1 MRANLFAIALCYVLI
16 ERAVLTKVPI
26 LARQRKTIA
35 QLTLDIDKTT
45 ITSAT
50 EIVSGIDESFPVL
63 IALDAGRNILAYM
76 ESWLRSSSGNIRV
89 IALND
94 NNTVPSYIHRS
105 SGVAE
110 ETVTSLAIDW
120 VTGKL
125 YVGVE
130 TASIHNDGRIEV
142 CPLDGET
149 SCAIALHS
157 SFENQNSRVDALH
170 SLVLDPIDGYM
181 YWLNRVQ
188 KRIERA
194 WMDGRHH
201 DPHCFKDD
209 TTDVVATSA
218 LTLEQASRMLYY
230 VRTQTSLDDSQIWS
244 CSLYD
249 RESCRAVASKVNA
262 FYLDVFSDYLIWTSV
277 TNQNSGITVCEKV
290 DCDRTI
296 REVINSSG
304 VEALIVSDKKV
315 QPLGQS
321 INPCGSKN
329 GGCSHICVL
338 IPGAPWRSCLCPVGV
353 RLLKD
358 RLTCS
363 PNGIERLLYV
373 ATTSGLIF
381 ISLDTAHHTPLPL
394 PNAASE
400 IHDSKVVHI
409 DFDPI
414 DKKLFMIDGDVGVI
428 RRCNP
433 DGTGME
439 VFVEDSD
446 KLVSD
451 ALAVDWLNRNLYWL
465 DSNVAQIKMQSLSRK
480 GRQIVISH
488 GLKQPRGLALDPDG
502 GHMFFSDWHES
513 TSRIEKAWLDGSHR
527 RVLVSLEKDAWPNGI
542 VVDARHKRL
551 YWAEGSRSFIKSVAL
566 DGKLDVQ
573 VFSESVNHPYSLTI
587 LGNSLYCNSLYGRKI
602 SVFRLPRHN
611 ESFFDVELSVVSD
624 SVIFGQ
630 MGIRAVSLNHIP
642 EGISPCQTSNGG
654 CSHICIKLPNGERGC
669 VCPVGYELQS
679 DNTTC
684 IMPPAFLIYTQSP
697 AVNTANSIMR
707 ISLEAAPA
715 NNHRINIADMT
726 SAPVSVDINQNSQRI
741 FWSSEGRSR
750 SIRSLLRSSFF
761 NGSGLETVY
770 EGNAVNYIAVDWITS
785 NIYWC
790 NMEQRRI
797 EMVRG
802 DGRRH
807 RTIAWENIDPRYLV
821 IHPLQRFLVF
831 VNYYNR
837 QKITI
842 NIPLHGE
849 QSGGQVIVQ
858 QLDTVNG
865 LAIDFDSE
873 LLVWSELDGRGGG
886 VSISDFNGRNRARLL
901 YSEQLLPAAL
911 TVYNR
916 QIYIANMNSNTID
929 LYSGHTLTVLHD
941 GVSHVGMIVLKTMV
955 AVVIYAWQSAE
966 VYTMQVQNVFVRT
979 ILRLIML
986 EESACVKIIIR
997 KGSIKNTAYVMGGG
1011 PPKHFILVAIRGR
1024 FIRFNLRQTVTGDI
1038 FWKDD
1043 PYSILSVTNVGTPV
1057 SVGVDL
1063 FSSNRSIYW
1072 IDSNDD
1078 KVIKRSSDL
1087 SHSMTQTITLSKR
1100 SNCAILFHLAVDE
1113 VGRQL
1118 FVSCAE
1124 HGLSHAS
1131 SIHVWRIKSNDHL
1144 EYIGVVVSGRERSPV
1159 TDRPPYP
1166 RQIALFPRLN
1176 LLFYVDDSGSIP
1188 VIVRCSLNGR
1198 QCVQWETPNLTHTVK
1213 LHAYQIND
1221 RLYYTTA
1228 NGLWSR
1234 DAHVF
1239 SDVRHHI
1246 KARPSDIDM
1255 VPINEK
1261 KLIIIAKNVSQSEYD
1276 DLLLE
1281 LMDDIP
1287 TVSLDELK
1295 WSTSSPFS
1303 VKRVLALTVVG
1314 SIERDFYVNLNHTCA
1329 VSHCSHLCR
1338 VPRDSRKRHECLC
1351 PLGFGLQAPS
1361 ETSCFKHATCL
1372 HWQFKC
1378 DDGQECIHAMAKCD
1392 GRHDCTDGS
1401 DESSHWCGNA
1411 AFDKWPCDNRK
1422 TSIAR
1427 ALICNGAEDCA
1438 DGSDEA
1444 HCRCTNPL
1452 FYFDCTFGPNAAL
1465 HPAECI
1471 SRELICNGINNC
1483 YAGQDEEKQLC
1494 AEFGAAVTVAPT
1506 LSPSFEL
1513 IVPLGMFFL
1522 ALSIIVS
1529 MCCCHF
1535 SMQRPLVQNS
1545 VHTVTTRSLPMNAE
1559 ARVLLPAYPDGTQIE
1574 FQLRTY
1580 SIGESSS
1587 LYNALPPP
1595 NSHFSTDA
1603 ISYHRSLNGDPSE
1616 RSSMFAAI
1624 SAAVAKAN
1632 SREFFAPP
1640 PSAAS
1645 LSTYGVVKPA
1655 GMRVH
1660 LQHSTGGTGSS
1671 RNRRKQRHRAR
1682 TGGTRT
1688 HSPPLSYSKIKT
1700 TRPIRIDPK
1709 MEYSDEESEQLQVP
1723 MNSRIV
1729 SSIDSSS
1736 MESTRQV
1743 LLPSSHFISS
1753 IKFTQQQRLFDC
1765 SSAFSDV
1772 SLG

>member
-1 MRANLFAIALCYVLI
+1 MKANLFAIALYYALV
-16 ERAVLTKVPI
+16 ERAVLTKISV
-26 LARQRKTIA
+26 LARQRRTIT
-35 QLTLDIDKTT
+35 QLTLDIDKTA

-63 IALDAGRNILAYM
+63 IALDIGRNILAYM
-76 ESWLRSSSGNIRV
+76 ESWLRSSSGNIRL
-89 IALND
+89 IALDD

-105 SGVAE
+105 GGVVE
-110 ETVTSLAIDW
+110 ETVTSLAVDW

-130 TASIHNDGRIEV
+130 TASIHNAGRIEV
-142 CPLDGET
+142 CPLDGQT

-181 YWLNRVQ
+181 YWLNRVH

-218 LTLEQASRMLYY
+218 LTLEQANRVLYY
-230 VRTQTSLDDSQIWS
+230 VRTRTSLDDSQIWS

-262 FYLDVFSDYLIWTSV
+262 FYLDAFSDYLMWTSV

-290 DCDRTI
+290 NCDHST

-304 VEALIVSDKKV
+304 VEALIVFDKQV
-315 QPLGQS
+315 QPLRQS
-321 INPCGSKN
+321 LNPCGSKN

-353 RLLKD
+353 RLLQD

-394 PNAASE
+394 PNMASE
-400 IHDSKVVHI
+400 VRETKVVHI

-414 DKKLFMIDGDVGVI
+414 DKKLFMIDGDIGVI

-433 DGTGME
+433 DGTEME
-439 VFVEDSD
+439 IFVEDSD

-465 DSNVAQIKMQSLSRK
+465 DSNVAQIKMQSLSSR

-488 GLKQPRGLALDPDG
+488 GLKQPRGLALDPDSG
-502 GHMFFSDWHES
+502 YMFFSDWHES

-542 VVDARHKRL
+542 VVDTRHKRL
-551 YWAEGSRSFIKSVAL
+551 YWAEGSRSFIKSITL

-602 SVFRLPRHN
+602 SMFRVPRHN
-611 ESFFDVELSVVSD
+611 ESFFDVQLSVVSD

-654 CSHICIKLPNGERGC
+654 CSHICVKLPNGKRGC
-669 VCPVGYELQS
+669 ICPVGYELQS
-679 DNTTC
+679 DSTTC
-684 IMPPAFLIYTQSP
+684 IMPAAFLIYTQSP
-697 AVNTANSIMR
+697 AMSTANSIMR
-707 ISLEAAPA
+707 ISLEAASA

-726 SAPVSVDINQNSQRI
+726 SAPVSIDINQNSRRI
-741 FWSSEGRSR
+741 FWSSEGRGR
-750 SIRSLLRSSFF
+750 PIRSLLRSAFF

-842 NIPLHGE
+842 NKIPLYGE

-858 QLDTVNG
+858 QLDTVNA

-873 LLVWSELDGRGGG
+873 LLVWSELDERGGG
-886 VSISDFNGRNRARLL
+886 VSISDFSGKSRARVL

-929 LYSGHTLTVLHD
+929 LYNGHTLTVLHD
-941 GVSHVGMIVLKTMV
+941 GVSHVTNLAV
-955 AVVIYAWQSAE
+955 AHAQINKGWNGC
-966 VYTMQVQNVFVRT
+966 VQNNGGCSDICVAAGGS
-979 ILRLIML
+979 LYNA
-986 EESACVKIIIR
+986 SAKCFCEDHFTFDHV
-997 KGSIKNTAYVMGGG
+997 GGRCL
-1011 PPKHFILVAIRGR
+1011 PPKHFLLVAIRGR
-1024 FIRFNLRQTVTGDI
+1024 FIRFNLRQAVTGDI

-1063 FSSNRSIYW
+1063 FSANRSIYW

-1087 SHSMTQTITLSKR
+1087 SHSITQTIALSRR

-1113 VGRQL
+1113 AGRQL

-1176 LLFYVDDSGSIP
+1176 LLFYVDDGSFIP

-1198 QCVQWETPNLTHTVK
+1198 QCVQWEAPNLTHTVK

-1228 NGLWSR
+1228 SGLWSR

-1261 KLIIIAKNVSQSEYD
+1261 KLIIIAKNESQYD

-1295 WSTSSPFS
+1295 WSTPSPLS

-1314 SIERDFYVNLNHTCA
+1314 SIERDFYINLNHTCA
-1329 VSHCSHLCR
+1329 ASHCSHLCR
-1338 VPRDSRKRHECLC
+1338 VPRDSKKRHECLC

-1361 ETSCFKHATCL
+1361 ETSCFKHASCL

-1378 DDGQECIHAMAKCD
+1378 DNGQECIHAMAKCD
-1392 GRHDCTDGS
+1392 GHHDCIDGS
-1401 DESSHWCGNA
+1401 DESSHWCGNV
-1411 AFDKWPCDNRK
+1411 AFNKWPCDNRK
-1422 TSIAR
+1422 ASISR
-1427 ALICNGAEDCA
+1427 SLICNGAKDCA

-1452 FYFDCTFGPNAAL
+1452 FNFDCTFGPNTEL

-1471 SRELICNGINNC
+1471 SRELICNGIRNC

-1494 AEFGAAVTVAPT
+1494 AQFGAAVTIAPA

-1513 IVPLGMFFL
+1513 IIPLAVFFL

-1529 MCCCHF
+1529 VCCCHF
-1535 SMQRPLVQNS
+1535 SIQRPLGQNS
-1545 VHTVTTRSLPMNAE
+1545 AHAATTRSLPMNAE
-1559 ARVLLPAYPDGTQIE
+1559 ARVLLPAHPDGTQIE
-1574 FQLRTY
+1574 FQLRAF
-1580 SIGESSS
+1580 SVEASSS

-1595 NSHFSTDA
+1595 NSQFSTDA
-1603 ISYHRSLNGDPSE
+1603 ISYHRSLNGNPTE

-1624 SAAVAKAN
+1624 TASLTKAN
-1632 SREFFAPP
+1632 SRKFFAPP

-1655 GMRVH
+1655 GMRVR
-1660 LQHSTGGTGSS
+1660 LQHSGGGTGSA
-1671 RNRRKQRHRAR
+1671 RNKRKQRHRAR
-1682 TGGTRT
+1682 TGGIRT
-1688 HSPPLSYSKIKT
+1688 HSPPPSYSKTKT
-1700 TRPIRIDPK
+1700 TRPIRIDPT
-1709 MEYSDEESEQLQVP
+1709 MECNGEESQQLRVP
-1723 MNSRIV
+1723 TNSRIV
-1729 SSIDSSS
+1729 SAIDSSS
-1736 MESTRQV
+1736 MENMRHV
-1743 LLPSSHFISS
+1743 LLPNNHFISS
-1753 IKFTQQQRLFDC
+1753 IKFAQQQRQFNY
-1765 SSAFSDV
+1765 SSMSSDV

>member
-1 MRANLFAIALCYVLI
+1 
-16 ERAVLTKVPI
+16 
-26 LARQRKTIA
+26 
-35 QLTLDIDKTT
+35 
-45 ITSAT
+45 
-50 EIVSGIDESFPVL
+50 
-63 IALDAGRNILAYM
+63 
-76 ESWLRSSSGNIRV
+76 
-89 IALND
+89 
-94 NNTVPSYIHRS
+94 
-105 SGVAE
+105 
-110 ETVTSLAIDW
+110 
-120 VTGKL
+120 
-125 YVGVE
+125 
-130 TASIHNDGRIEV
+130 
-142 CPLDGET
+142 
-149 SCAIALHS
+149 
-157 SFENQNSRVDALH
+157 
-170 SLVLDPIDGYM
+170 
-181 YWLNRVQ
+181 
-188 KRIERA
+188 
-194 WMDGRHH
+194 
-201 DPHCFKDD
+201 
-209 TTDVVATSA
+209 
-218 LTLEQASRMLYY
+218 
-230 VRTQTSLDDSQIWS
+230 
-244 CSLYD
+244 
-249 RESCRAVASKVNA
+249 
-262 FYLDVFSDYLIWTSV
+262 
-277 TNQNSGITVCEKV
+277 
-290 DCDRTI
+290 
-296 REVINSSG
+296 
-304 VEALIVSDKKV
+304 
-315 QPLGQS
+315 
-321 INPCGSKN
+321 
-329 GGCSHICVL
+329 
-338 IPGAPWRSCLCPVGV
+338 
-353 RLLKD
+353 
-358 RLTCS
+358 
-363 PNGIERLLYV
+363 
-373 ATTSGLIF
+373 
-381 ISLDTAHHTPLPL
+381 TAHYTPLPL
-394 PNAASE
+394 PHAASE
-400 IHDSKVVHI
+400 IHDTKVVHV

-414 DKKLFMIDGDVGVI
+414 DKKLFMIDGDMGVI

-433 DGTGME
+433 DGTEME

-465 DSNVAQIKMQSLSRK
+465 DSNFAQIKMQSLSSK
-480 GRQIVISH
+480 GQQIVISH

-513 TSRIEKAWLDGSHR
+513 TSRIEEAWLDGSHR

-542 VVDARHKRL
+542 VVDTKHKRL
-551 YWAEGSRSFIKSVAL
+551 YWAEGSRSFIKSIAL

-573 VFSESVNHPYSLTI
+573 VFSENVNHPYSLTI

-602 SVFRLPRHN
+602 LVLRIPRHN
-611 ESFFDVELSVVSD
+611 ESLDVQLSVVSD
-624 SVIFGQ
+624 SVVFGQ

-642 EGISPCQTSNGG
+642 EGISPCQASNGG
-654 CSHICIKLPNGERGC
+654 CSHICVKLPNGDRGC
-669 VCPVGYELQS
+669 VCPVGYELQADS
-679 DNTTC
+679 TTC
-684 IMPPAFLIYTQSP
+684 IMPAAFLIYTQSP
-697 AVNTANSIMR
+697 SMNTANSIMR
-707 ISLEAAPA
+707 ISLEPASA

-741 FWSSEGRSR
+741 FWSSEGRGR
-750 SIRSLLRSSFF
+750 SIRSLLRSAFF

-842 NIPLHGE
+842 NKIPLHGE

-858 QLDTVNG
+858 QLDRVNA

-873 LLVWSELDGRGGG
+873 LLVWSELDERG
-886 VSISDFNGRNRARLL
+886 VLDFSIADLLTVDALFIEKDMKKSNNPWKGRARLL

-929 LYSGHTLTVLHD
+929 LYNGHTLTVLHD
-941 GVSHVGMIVLKTMV
+941 DVSHVTNLAVAHAETSKGWNGCVQNNGGCSDICV
-955 AVVIYAWQSAE
+955 AVGRA
-966 VYTMQVQNVFVRT
+966 
-979 ILRLIML
+979 
-986 EESACVKIIIR
+986 
-997 KGSIKNTAYVMGGG
+997 
-1011 PPKHFILVAIRGR
+1011 PKHFLLVAIRGR
-1024 FIRFNLRQTVTGDI
+1024 FIRFNLKQAITGDI

-1043 PYSILSVTNVGTPV
+1043 PYSVLSVTSVGTPV
-1057 SVGVDL
+1057 SMGVDL
-1063 FSSNRSIYW
+1063 FSANRSIYW

-1087 SHSMTQTITLSKR
+1087 SHSTTETITLSKR

-1113 VGRQL
+1113 AGRQL

-1144 EYIGVVVSGRERSPV
+1144 EYIGVVVSGRQRSPV

-1176 LLFYVDDSGSIP
+1176 LLFYVDDGGSTP

-1198 QCVQWETPNLTHTVK
+1198 QCIQWEAPNLTHTVK

-1228 NGLWSR
+1228 SGLWSR

-1255 VPINEK
+1255 VPINER
-1261 KLIIIAKNVSQSEYD
+1261 KLIIIAKNESQYD

-1295 WSTSSPFS
+1295 WSTRSPFS

-1314 SIERDFYVNLNHTCA
+1314 SIERDFYINLNRTCA
-1329 VSHCSHLCR
+1329 ASHCSHLCR
-1338 VPRDSRKRHECLC
+1338 VPRDSRKRYECLC

-1361 ETSCFKHATCL
+1361 DTSCFKHASCL

-1392 GRHDCTDGS
+1392 GHHDCTDGS
-1401 DESSHWCGNA
+1401 DESSHWCDSVS
-1411 AFDKWPCDNRK
+1411 FDKWPCDNRK
-1422 TSIAR
+1422 ASISR
-1427 ALICNGAEDCA
+1427 ALICNGVEDCA

-1444 HCRCTNPL
+1444 HCRCSNPL

-1465 HPAECI
+1465 HPTECI
-1471 SRELICNGINNC
+1471 RRELICNGISNC
-1483 YAGQDEEKQLC
+1483 YAGQDEDKQLC
-1494 AEFGAAVTVAPT
+1494 AEFGAVVTVVPT

-1513 IVPLGMFFL
+1513 IIPLAVFFL

-1529 MCCCHF
+1529 VCCCHF
-1535 SMQRPLVQNS
+1535 SMQRPVQNS
-1545 VHTVTTRSLPMNAE
+1545 TYGAATRSLPMNAE
-1559 ARVLLPAYPDGTQIE
+1559 ARVLLPAHPAGTQIE

-1580 SIGESSS
+1580 SVDASSS

-1595 NSHFSTDA
+1595 NSRFSSDT
-1603 ISYHRSLNGDPSE
+1603 ISYHRSLNGNPSE

-1624 SAAVAKAN
+1624 NTAAAGAN
-1632 SREFFAPP
+1632 SRKFFAPP

-1660 LQHSTGGTGSS
+1660 LQHSGDGTGST
-1671 RNRRKQRHRAR
+1671 RNRRKQRHRTRAI
-1682 TGGTRT
+1682 GTRT
-1688 HSPPLSYSKIKT
+1688 HSPPPSYSKIKT
-1700 TRPIRIDPK
+1700 TRPIRVDPK
-1709 MEYSDEESEQLQVP
+1709 AECSDKESQLRVP
-1723 MNSRIV
+1723 TNSRIV
-1729 SSIDSSS
+1729 SSVDSSS
-1736 MESTRQV
+1736 MENTGHI

-1753 IKFTQQQRLFDC
+1753 IKFAQQQRLLDY
-1765 SSAFSDV
+1765 SSTSSDV
-1772 SLG
+1772 SLT

>member
-1 MRANLFAIALCYVLI
+1 MKANLFTIAMYYALI
-16 ERAVLTKVPI
+16 ERAVLTKVPV
-26 LARQRKTIA
+26 LARQRKTIT
-35 QLTLDIDKTT
+35 QLTLDIDKTV

-63 IALDAGRNILAYM
+63 IALDFSRNILAYM
-76 ESWLRSSSGNIRV
+76 ESWQRSSSGNIRV
-89 IALND
+89 IALD
-94 NNTVPSYIHRS
+94 NSTVPSYIQRS

-130 TASIHNDGRIEV
+130 TASIHNAGRIEV
-142 CPLDGET
+142 CPLDGQT
-149 SCAIALHS
+149 TCAIALHS
-157 SFENQNSRVDALH
+157 SFENLNSRVDALH
-170 SLVLDPIDGYM
+170 SLVLDPVDGYM
-181 YWLNRVQ
+181 YWLNRVH

-201 DPHCFKDD
+201 DPHCFKDN
-209 TTDVVATSA
+209 TIGVVATSA
-218 LTLEQASRMLYY
+218 LTLEQVSRMLYY
-230 VRTQTSLDDSQIWS
+230 VRTRTSLDESQIWS

-249 RESCRAVASKVNA
+249 RESCRTVASKVNA

-277 TNQNSGITVCEKV
+277 TNQNSGITVCEKM
-290 DCDRTI
+290 DCDRTT
-296 REVINSSG
+296 REMINSSG
-304 VEALIVSDKKV
+304 VEALVVFDEEV
-315 QPLGQS
+315 QPLKQS
-321 INPCGSKN
+321 LNPCESKN

-353 RLLKD
+353 RLLQD

-363 PNGIERLLYV
+363 PNGIESLLYV

-394 PNAASE
+394 PNVASE
-400 IHDSKVVHI
+400 IRDTKVVHI

-414 DKKLFMIDGDVGVI
+414 DKKLFMIDGDMGVI

-465 DSNVAQIKMQSLSRK
+465 DSNVAQIKMQSLSSK

-502 GHMFFSDWHES
+502 GYMFFSDWHES

-527 RVLVSLEKDAWPNGI
+527 IQVSLEKNAWPNGI

-551 YWAEGSRSFIKSVAL
+551 YWAEGSRSFIKSVAV

-573 VFSESVNHPYSLTI
+573 VFAESVNHPYSLTI

-602 SVFRLPRHN
+602 SVFRVPRHN
-611 ESFFDVELSVVSD
+611 ESVLNVQLSVVSD

-630 MGIRAVSLNHIP
+630 MGIRAVNLNHIP
-642 EGISPCQTSNGG
+642 EGVSPCQTSNGG
-654 CSHICIKLPNGERGC
+654 CSHICVKLPNGKRGC
-669 VCPVGYELQS
+669 VCPVGYELQA

-684 IMPPAFLIYTQSP
+684 IFPTAFLIYTQSP

-707 ISLEAAPA
+707 ISLETAPA

-741 FWSSEGRSR
+741 FWSSEGRGR
-750 SIRSLLRSSFF
+750 SIRSLLRSAFF

-821 IHPLQRFLVF
+821 VHPLQRFLVF

-842 NIPLHGE
+842 NKIPLHGE

-858 QLDTVNG
+858 QLDTVNA
-865 LAIDFDSE
+865 LAIDFESE
-873 LLVWSELDGRGGG
+873 LLVWSELNERGGG
-886 VSISDFNGRNRARLL
+886 VSISDFSGRNRVRLV
-901 YSEQLLPAAL
+901 YSEQLLPVAL
-911 TVYNR
+911 AVYNR

-929 LYSGHTLTVLHD
+929 LYSGHALTVLHD
-941 GVSHVGMIVLKTMV
+941 GVSHVSNLVVAHAQISKGESVCSLEKIMSWNGCVQNNGGCSDICV
-955 AVVIYAWQSAE
+955 AVSGSLYNASAKCFCE
-966 VYTMQVQNVFVRT
+966 DHFTFDDV
-979 ILRLIML
+979 
-986 EESACVKIIIR
+986 
-997 KGSIKNTAYVMGGG
+997 GGKCL
-1011 PPKHFILVAIRGR
+1011 PPKHFLLVAVRGR
-1024 FIRFNLRQTVTGDI
+1024 FIRFNLRQADTGGV
-1038 FWKDD
+1038 FWKND
-1043 PYSILSVTNVGTPV
+1043 PYSILSITDVGTPV

-1063 FSSNRSIYW
+1063 FSANRSIYW

-1087 SHSMTQTITLSKR
+1087 SQSMTHTITLSKH
-1100 SNCAILFHLAVDE
+1100 SNCAILFYLAVDE

-1131 SIHVWRIKSNDHL
+1131 SIHVWRIKNNDHL
-1144 EYIGVVVSGRERSPV
+1144 EYIGVVVSGRERSVV

-1176 LLFYVDDSGSIP
+1176 LLFYVDDAASIP

-1198 QCVQWETPNLTHTVK
+1198 QCVQWEAPNLMHTVK
-1213 LHAYQIND
+1213 LYAFQIND

-1239 SDVRHHI
+1239 SDVRHHV

-1255 VPINEK
+1255 VPINAK
-1261 KLIIIAKNVSQSEYD
+1261 KLIIIAKNESQYD

-1295 WSTSSPFS
+1295 WSTTSPFS
-1303 VKRVLALTVVG
+1303 VKHILALTVVG

-1351 PLGFGLQAPS
+1351 PLGFGLQTPS
-1361 ETSCFKHATCL
+1361 ETFCFKHTSCL

-1378 DDGQECIHAMAKCD
+1378 DDGQKCIHAMAKCD
-1392 GRHDCTDGS
+1392 GHYDCADGS
-1401 DESSHWCGNA
+1401 DESSHWCGNI

-1422 TSIAR
+1422 ASVAR
-1427 ALICNGAEDCA
+1427 ALVCNGAEDCA

-1444 HCRCTNPL
+1444 HCRCANPL
-1452 FYFDCTFGPNAAL
+1452 FYFDCTFGLNAAL

-1471 SRELICNGINNC
+1471 RRELICNGINNC

-1494 AEFGAAVTVAPT
+1494 AEFVATVTVAT
-1506 LSPSFEL
+1506 AISPSFEL
-1513 IVPLGMFFL
+1513 IIPLAVFFL
-1522 ALSIIVS
+1522 ALSIVS
-1529 MCCCHF
+1529 VCCCHL
-1535 SMQRPLVQNS
+1535 SKQRPLGQNLS
-1545 VHTVTTRSLPMNAE
+1545 HATTHSLPMNAE
-1559 ARVLLPAYPDGTQIE
+1559 PLVLLSAHPDGTQIE
-1574 FQLRTY
+1574 LHTY
-1580 SIGESSS
+1580 SVGASS

-1595 NSHFSTDA
+1595 NSRLSTDT
-1603 ISYHRSLNGDPSE
+1603 ISYLHSLNSSPSE
-1616 RSSMFAAI
+1616 KGSMLAAV

-1632 SREFFAPP
+1632 SRKFFAPP

-1660 LQHSTGGTGSS
+1660 LQHGGGGGIVST
-1671 RNRRKQRHRAR
+1671 RNRRKQRNHSR
-1682 TGGTRT
+1682 TVGITRT
-1688 HSPPLSYSKIKT
+1688 YSPPPSYSKVKT
-1700 TRPIRIDPK
+1700 TRPVHIDTE
-1709 MEYSDEESEQLQVP
+1709 MGCSGEESQQLQVP
-1723 MNSRIV
+1723 TNSRII

-1736 MESTRQV
+1736 VESVGHV
-1743 LLPSSHFISS
+1743 LLPSSNFISS
-1753 IKFTQQQRLFDC
+1753 VECTHQQHLLDY
-1765 SSAFSDV
+1765 SSTSSDV